1 MDAQGEIAVL
11 VHAATVYPIETTNLL
26 DSATVVIEHHSALPG
41 VRHMLIVTVKH
52 RKVIELILA
61 SKIEELVSQVQFG

>member
-1 MDAQGEIAVL
+1 MF
-11 VHAATVYPIETTNLL
+11 VHAATINRIESTHLL
-26 DSATVVIEHHSALPG
+26 DGATVVIEHHSALPG

-61 SKIEELVSQVQFG
+61 SKIEELVSQAWLG

>member
-1 MDAQGEIAVL
+1 MF
-11 VHAATVYPIETTNLL
+11 VHAATINRIESTHLL
-26 DSATVVIEHHSALPG
+26 DGATVVIEHHSALPG

-61 SKIEELVSQVQFG
+61 SKIEELVSQVWLG

>member
-1 MDAQGEIAVL
+1 MDAQGEVAVF
-11 VHAATVYPIETTNLL
+11 VHAATVYRIETANLL
-26 DSATVVIEHHSALPG
+26 DSAAVVVKHHAALPG

-61 SKIEELVSQVQFG
+61 SKIEELVSQVWLG